1 MNEQQPSHGGQAP
14 AASSPPTPRPAQP
27 NPTALA
33 FWGGMLAGIAIAI
46 ALAIVLHV
54 IQRLSP
60 GNPPCSGYGCDN
72 GIGGDVFLVLLLG
85 PVIGL
90 GLGIGFGAAVP
101 ERSPDA
107 EASAPQAP

>member
-1 MNEQQPSHGGQAP
+1 MNEQQSSNGGQAP
-14 AASSPPTPRPAQP
+14 AASSPPAPRPAQP
-27 NPTALA
+27 SRTALA
-33 FWGGMLAGIAIAI
+33 FYGGMLAGIAIAI
-46 ALAIVLHV
+46 ALAIVMHV

-101 ERSPDA
+101 ESTPDA
-107 EASAPQAP
+107 AASAHQAP